1 MLPPLGYVATPFFQ
15 GIPRQGI
22 GALAVLIFSL
32 SGALLIAYLILVSTK
47 RGREWL
53 KRFND

>member
-22 GALAVLIFSL
+22 GTLAVLIFSL
-32 SGALLIAYLILVSTK
+32 SGALLIAYLILISTK